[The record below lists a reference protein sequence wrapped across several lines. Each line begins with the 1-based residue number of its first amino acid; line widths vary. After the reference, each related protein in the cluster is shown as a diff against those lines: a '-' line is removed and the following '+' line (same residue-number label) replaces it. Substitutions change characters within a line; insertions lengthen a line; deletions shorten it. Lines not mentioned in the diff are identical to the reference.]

1 MEKQKNIPKSFIG
14 FLIVSF
20 LIWML
25 INLSKQSVTT
35 VSYEIEY
42 YGLSQDKILQEN
54 PVDEIKLLV
63 KGTGYKLFATNFSDK
78 KIKLSVNKLRKKS
91 VNDFYFLT
99 ENQKNSIQKQLISG
113 LLLEDV
119 LQDTIYL
126 KLGSLQSKKVPVLPN
141 LAVKYKLG
149 YDVAEKVLII
159 PDSILISGP
168 ELQLKEINAIQ
179 LPELTL
185 QNVSKNVTEKLP
197 ITLPVSLNK
206 VKMSHNNVLVKIMVD
221 KFTEGEF
228 EVPVSVKN
236 ISAKQ
241 KLNIFPKKVK
251 VVFKI
256 GLNDFDKVTAD
267 SFEVVCDFDETVKNG
282 HQYLIPKLKNKPNY
296 VSSVRIVPNKIDFL
310 IYK

>member
-35 VSYEIEY
+35 VSYEVEY

-78 KIKLSVNKLRKKS
+78 KIKLSVDKLRKIS
-91 VNDFYFLT
+91 ANDFYFLT
-99 ENQKNSIQKQLISG
+99 KNQKNSIQKQLTSG

-126 KLGSLQSKKVPVLPN
+126 KLGRLQSKKVPVLPN

-149 YDVAEKVLII
+149 YDAAEKVLII

-179 LPELTL
+179 LPELAL
-185 QNVSKNVTEKLP
+185 QNVSSNVTEKLP

-206 VKMSHNNVLVKIMVD
+206 VKMSHNNVLIKIMVN

-251 VVFKI
+251 IVFKI

-267 SFEVVCDFDETVKNG
+267 SFEVICDFKEAVNNE